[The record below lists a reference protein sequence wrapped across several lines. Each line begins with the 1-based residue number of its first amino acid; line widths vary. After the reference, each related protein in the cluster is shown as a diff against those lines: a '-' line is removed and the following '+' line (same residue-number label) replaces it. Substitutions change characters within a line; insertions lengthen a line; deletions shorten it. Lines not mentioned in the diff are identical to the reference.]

1 VCLHYESAVCARF
14 ELTNDDYTPNKAAAA
29 AAQRAHNHEYLILSY
44 ANPRDEAVLSR
55 LLLMRYLSAPLKAH
69 FSLLATRP
77 AASLFPEWNRMHRGE
92 SRLDTLCFS

>member
-14 ELTNDDYTPNKAAAA
+14 ELTNDDYTPNKAAA

-55 LLLMRYLSAPLKAH
+55 LMLLMRYLSAPLKAH
-69 FSLLATRP
+69 FSLLPTRP
-77 AASLFPEWNRMHRGE
+77 AASLFPEWNRMHRPK
-92 SRLDTLCFS
+92 